1 VVDNSEPC
9 SHFIFF
15 SLLLSYPNT
24 TMIFTVRISAAL
36 VLLTVVPVHSFYSNG
51 IPSVK
56 KSSLR
61 LPYSSVSAPEAVYS
75 APDGELRKL
84 IDTANEGNDDDDRSH
99 KRRIKLQKQQQE
111 LQQQLQVRRRRTQRL
126 ARQHSRV
133 VASTLTP
140 PGTTIT
146 SNLPTRRSSPGL
158 TRPEEI
164 QYSFQIRTFRA
175 AVRLRDQII
184 VIQDKMKIHPTESE
198 WAAACGTSVGDL
210 RRVLLQGQQAREALV
225 SANTGLVT
233 NIAKRHY
240 YALKTATEA
249 GGGVGTI
256 LTLADMIQEGNLGLM
271 EAAERYEPEKGF
283 RFSTY
288 ATWWVRQRILRS
300 ISDSSRTIR
309 LPAHVHSTLQK
320 INKMKTEVKR
330 EMGREPSLPELAS
343 HLEMTEEKLQMY
355 TDSSRNV
362 VSLELPLRSGGSL
375 KDDRRTIGDTLASD
389 APTPE
394 EDAEADY
401 LRRDI
406 LATMDNALTEMENQV
421 IVQRFGLEDGKPRTV
436 SETAERLA
444 ISRDRVRLVEAR
456 ALNKL
461 RHPQRNYRLK
471 EYVGGDGSD
480 GSAQDP
486 DREEVHTNRLWFF

>member
-1 VVDNSEPC
+1 
-9 SHFIFF
+9 
-15 SLLLSYPNT
+15 
-24 TMIFTVRISAAL
+24 M
-36 VLLTVVPVHSFYSNG
+36 
-51 IPSVK
+51 
-56 KSSLR
+56 
-61 LPYSSVSAPEAVYS
+61 
-75 APDGELRKL
+75 
-84 IDTANEGNDDDDRSH
+84 
-99 KRRIKLQKQQQE
+99 QE
-111 LQQQLQVRRRRTQRL
+111 
-126 ARQHSRV
+126 
-133 VASTLTP
+133 
-140 PGTTIT
+140 
-146 SNLPTRRSSPGL
+146 
-158 TRPEEI
+158 
-164 QYSFQIRTFRA
+164 
-175 AVRLRDQII
+175 
-184 VIQDKMKIHPTESE
+184 
-198 WAAACGTSVGDL
+198 
-210 RRVLLQGQQAREALV
+210 GQQAREKLV
-225 SANTGLVT
+225 AANTGLVT
-233 NIAKRHY
+233 AIAKRHY

-320 INKMKTEVKR
+320 INKVKTEVKR

-343 HLEMTEEKLQMY
+343 YLEMTEEKLQMY

-362 VSLELPLRSGGSL
+362 VSLENPVRSGGSL
-375 KDDRRTIGDTLASD
+375 KDDRRTIGDNLASD

-406 LATMDNALTEMENQV
+406 LATMDNALTEKERQL
-421 IVQRFGLEDGKPRTV
+421 IVLRFGLDGDKPKTV
-436 SETAERLA
+436 QETAERLA

-471 EYVGGDGSD
+471 EYVGGVSD
-480 GSAQDP
+480 TKPKYGASTKTQKTKNV
-486 DREEVHTNRLWFF
+486 DREEAHAHSDRLWFF

>member
-1 VVDNSEPC
+1 
-9 SHFIFF
+9 
-15 SLLLSYPNT
+15 
-24 TMIFTVRISAAL
+24 MMFTVRISAAL
-36 VLLTVVPVHSFYSNG
+36 VLLTAIPVQSFFSNFNNNANN
-51 IPSVK
+51 P

-61 LPYSSVSAPEAVYS
+61 LPYSTVSAPEAVYS

-84 IDTANEGNDDDDRSH
+84 IDTANSNESNSEGDQSLSI
-99 KRRIKLQKQQQE
+99 KRRIKLQTQQQE
-111 LQQQLQVRRRRTQRL
+111 LQQQLQVRRRRTKRL

-133 VASTLTP
+133 VASTP
-140 PGTTIT
+140 PGTTSGTASSSISST
-146 SNLPTRRSSPGL
+146 TKTAAHTKSSPGL
-158 TRPEEI
+158 TRKEEI
-164 QYSFQIRTFRA
+164 QYSFQIRSFRA
-175 AVRLRDQII
+175 AVRLRDQLI
-184 VIQDKMKIHPTESE
+184 VIQDTMHIHPTEQE
-198 WAAACGTSVGDL
+198 WAAACGTSVSDL
-210 RRVLLQGQQAREALV
+210 RNVLLQGQQSREALV
-225 SANTGLVT
+225 AANTGLVT

-320 INKMKTEVKR
+320 INKMKTEVKQ
-330 EMGREPSLPELAS
+330 EMGREPSAQELAS
-343 HLEMTEEKLQMY
+343 HLKMTEEKLQMY

-362 VSLELPLRSGGSL
+362 VSLENPLRSGGSL
-375 KDDRRTIGDTLASD
+375 KSDDRRTIGDTLASD

-406 LATMDNALTEMENQV
+406 LATMENALTEKEHQV
-421 IVQRFGLEDGKPRTV
+421 IVQRFGLEDGKPKTV
-436 SETAERLA
+436 SETAERLN

-471 EYVGGDGSD
+471 EYVGGDGAD
-480 GSAQDP
+480 GSTQDT
-486 DREEVHTNRLWFF
+486 DREEAHAHSDRLWFF

>member
-1 VVDNSEPC
+1 
-9 SHFIFF
+9 
-15 SLLLSYPNT
+15 
-24 TMIFTVRISAAL
+24 MIFTVRISAAF
-36 VLLTVVPVHSFYSNG
+36 VLLTAVPVQSLINSA
-51 IPSVK
+51 IPLVK
-56 KSSLR
+56 KSSVR

-84 IDTANEGNDDDDRSH
+84 IDTANDSEGDRSL

-133 VASTLTP
+133 VASSPTP
-140 PGTTIT
+140 PGTTTT
-146 SNLPTRRSSPGL
+146 SPSGSTKYSSSQTQTTPKRSSPGL

-175 AVRLRDQII
+175 AIRLRDQLI
-184 VIQDKMKIHPTESE
+184 VTQDNMHIHPTESE
-198 WAAACGTSVGDL
+198 WAAACGTSIVDL
-210 RRVLLQGQQAREALV
+210 RNVLLQGQQSREALV

-406 LATMDNALTEMENQV
+406 LATMENALTEKEHQV
-421 IVQRFGLEDGKPRTV
+421 IVQRFGLEDGKPKTV
-436 SETAERLA
+436 TETAERLA

-480 GSAQDP
+480 GSAQDA
-486 DREEVHTNRLWFF
+486 DREEAHAHSDRLWFF

>member
-1 VVDNSEPC
+1 
-9 SHFIFF
+9 
-15 SLLLSYPNT
+15 
-24 TMIFTVRISAAL
+24 MMFTVRISAAL
-36 VLLTVVPVHSFYSNG
+36 VLLTAVPVQSFFSNNNNANTHTV
-51 IPSVK
+51 SNK
-56 KSSLR
+56 QSSHR
-61 LPYSSVSAPEAVYS
+61 LPYSTVSAPEAVYS

-84 IDTANEGNDDDDRSH
+84 IDTANSKEAKGDDQSLNM
-99 KRRIKLQKQQQE
+99 KRRIKLQLQQQE

-133 VASTLTP
+133 VASTP
-140 PGTTIT
+140 GGTTSSST
-146 SNLPTRRSSPGL
+146 SSSTSTSTASPLSPKRSSPGL
-158 TRPEEI
+158 TRKEEI
-164 QYSFQIRTFRA
+164 TYSFQIRTFRA
-175 AVRLRDQII
+175 AVRLRDQLI
-184 VIQDKMKIHPTESE
+184 VVQDALHIHPTETE
-198 WAAACGTSVGDL
+198 WAAACGTSVNDL
-210 RRVLLQGQQAREALV
+210 RNALLQGQQSREALV
-225 SANTGLVT
+225 AANTGLVT

-256 LTLADMIQEGNLGLM
+256 LSLADMIQEGNLGLM

-320 INKMKTEVKR
+320 INKMKTEVKQ
-330 EMGREPSLPELAS
+330 EMGREPSSQELAS
-343 HLEMTEEKLQMY
+343 HLKMTEEKLQMY

-362 VSLELPLRSGGSL
+362 VSLENPLRSGGSP
-375 KDDRRTIGDTLASD
+375 KDDRRTIGDSLASD

-406 LATMDNALTEMENQV
+406 LATMDNALTEKEHQV
-421 IVQRFGLEDGKPRTV
+421 IVQRFGLEDGKPKTV
-436 SETAERLA
+436 TETAERLA
-444 ISRDRVRLVEAR
+444 ISRDRVRLIEAR

-471 EYVGGDGSD
+471 EYVGGDGAD
-480 GSAQDP
+480 GCSQV
-486 DREEVHTNRLWFF
+486 DREEAHAHSDRLWFF

>member
-1 VVDNSEPC
+1 
-9 SHFIFF
+9 
-15 SLLLSYPNT
+15 
-24 TMIFTVRISAAL
+24 MMFTVRISAAL
-36 VLLTVVPVHSFYSNG
+36 VLLTTVPVQSFFSNTNNNANAA
-51 IPSVK
+51 

-61 LPYSSVSAPEAVYS
+61 LPYSTVSAPEAVYS

-84 IDTANEGNDDDDRSH
+84 IDTANSNEGSNEGDQSLSM
-99 KRRIKLQKQQQE
+99 KRRIKLQAQQQE
-111 LQQQLQVRRRRTQRL
+111 LQQQLQVRRRRTKRL

-133 VASTLTP
+133 IASSSSIL
-140 PGTTIT
+140 
-146 SNLPTRRSSPGL
+146 SSPTKTAAPTKSSPGL
-158 TRPEEI
+158 TRQEEI

-175 AVRLRDQII
+175 AVRLRDQLI
-184 VIQDKMKIHPTESE
+184 VIQESSMHIHPTEQE
-198 WAAACGTSVGDL
+198 WAAACGTSVSDL
-210 RRVLLQGQQAREALV
+210 RNVLWQGQQSREALV
-225 SANTGLVT
+225 AANTGLVT

-320 INKMKTEVKR
+320 INKMKTEVKQ
-330 EMGREPSLPELAS
+330 EMGREPSAQELAS
-343 HLEMTEEKLQMY
+343 HLKMTEEKLQMY

-362 VSLELPLRSGGSL
+362 VSLENPLRSGGSL
-375 KDDRRTIGDTLASD
+375 KSDDRRTIGDTLASD

-406 LATMDNALTEMENQV
+406 LATMENALTEKEHQV
-421 IVQRFGLEDGKPRTV
+421 IVQRFGLEDGKPKTV
-436 SETAERLA
+436 TETAERLN

-471 EYVGGDGSD
+471 EYVGGDGAD
-480 GSAQDP
+480 GSAQDT
-486 DREEVHTNRLWFF
+486 DREEAHAHSDRLWFF

>member
-1 VVDNSEPC
+1 
-9 SHFIFF
+9 
-15 SLLLSYPNT
+15 
-24 TMIFTVRISAAL
+24 MMFTVRISAAL
-36 VLLTVVPVHSFYSNG
+36 VLLTAVPVQSFFSNG
-51 IPSVK
+51 VPLEN

-84 IDTANEGNDDDDRSH
+84 IDTANEGNDETDDRSL
-99 KRRIKLQKQQQE
+99 KRRIKLQTQQQE

-133 VASTLTP
+133 VASTP
-140 PGTTIT
+140 PGTTATT
-146 SNLPTRRSSPGL
+146 SSSGTASSSTSLQTPTRRSSPGL
-158 TRPEEI
+158 NRKEEI

-175 AVRLRDQII
+175 AVRLRDQLI
-184 VIQDKMKIHPTESE
+184 VYQDKMHIHPTESE
-198 WAAACGTSVGDL
+198 WAAACGTSVNDL
-210 RRVLLQGQQAREALV
+210 RRVLLQGQQSREALV

-256 LTLADMIQEGNLGLM
+256 LSLADMIQEGNLGLM

-320 INKMKTEVKR
+320 INKMKTEVKQ

-343 HLEMTEEKLQMY
+343 HLKMTEEKLQMY

-362 VSLELPLRSGGSL
+362 VSLENPLRSGGSL

-406 LATMDNALTEMENQV
+406 LATMDNALTEKEHQV
-421 IVQRFGLEDGKPRTV
+421 IVQRFGLQDGKPKTLA
-436 SETAERLA
+436 ETAERLN

-480 GSAQDP
+480 GSAQDA
-486 DREEVHTNRLWFF
+486 DREEAHAHSDRLWFF

>member
-1 VVDNSEPC
+1 
-9 SHFIFF
+9 
-15 SLLLSYPNT
+15 
-24 TMIFTVRISAAL
+24 MIFTVRISAAL
-36 VLLTVVPVHSFYSNG
+36 VLLTAIPVQSLINNAVPL
-51 IPSVK
+51 VK
-56 KSSLR
+56 KSSVR
-61 LPYSSVSAPEAVYS
+61 LPYSSVSAPEAIYSAPEAVYS

-84 IDTANEGNDDDDRSH
+84 IDTANEVEGDRSL
-99 KRRIKLQKQQQE
+99 KRRIKLQKQKQE
-111 LQQQLQVRRRRTQRL
+111 LQEQLQVRRRRTQRL

-133 VASTLTP
+133 VASPTP
-140 PGTTIT
+140 PGATIASPSSTT
-146 SNLPTRRSSPGL
+146 PAKRSSPGL

-175 AVRLRDQII
+175 AVRLRDQLSVTRNDMI
-184 VIQDKMKIHPTESE
+184 IHPTESE
-198 WAAACGTSVGDL
+198 WAAAAGTSVKVL
-210 RRVLLQGQQAREALV
+210 RNVLLQGQKSREALV

-240 YALKTATEA
+240 FALKTATEA

-362 VSLELPLRSGGSL
+362 VSLELPLRSGGGV
-375 KDDRRTIGDTLASD
+375 KDDRRTIGDSLASD

-406 LATMDNALTEMENQV
+406 LTTMENALTEKEHEV
-421 IVQRFGLEDGKPRTV
+421 IVQRFGLEDGKPKTLA
-436 SETAERLA
+436 ETSLRLN

-471 EYVGGDGSD
+471 EYVGGDGAD
-480 GSAQDP
+480 IPAP
-486 DREEVHTNRLWFF
+486 VAAREEAHATHSDRLWFF